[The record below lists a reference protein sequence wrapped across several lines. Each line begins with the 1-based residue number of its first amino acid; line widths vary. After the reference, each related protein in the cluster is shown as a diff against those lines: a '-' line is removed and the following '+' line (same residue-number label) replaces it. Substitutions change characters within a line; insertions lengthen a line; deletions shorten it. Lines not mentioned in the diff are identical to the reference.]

1 MTVEMNATQTPINMD
16 FCMPRRV
23 WAKMSCPSALVPNQ
37 WASNS
42 KRLNVRARAVT

>member
-1 MTVEMNATQTPINMD
+1 MAAMTVEMNATQTPINMD

-37 WASNS
+37 WSTDGGSCSA
-42 KRLNVRARAVT
+42 